1 MSAQLRCSLQIRDGR
16 GLIRKCCLL
25 RFDLSEQT
33 GTLLLLVAFSKL
45 IMLDKLLL

>member
-33 GTLLLLVAFSKL
+33 GTLLLLAFSKL